1 MEHHASSL
9 LALDLRRIYA
19 CEESADVILVV
30 SGGDGGP
37 CCRLPAHRV
46 VLGSRSP
53 FFARRFAAEPG
64 GSEAE
69 PAPSGAAQ
77 QAAIALPAGVRVEAA
92 RCLLWYLY
100 SGVLKPAPL
109 ADYRVARGVQT
120 LARAWEVAPVE
131 RYLAKRFGRAAGDDD
146 SAAAAAAAAAAA
158 TATTAAV
165 ASAGFELSRC
175 MGADMVLRCRVGG
188 AGCGSAAATE
198 LLLPCSRALLCAR
211 STFFGAMLERGRWA
225 EGGAAVVDI
234 GAVGTAADAVLN
246 SADLEAL
253 LHFIY
258 TGQLPAWQPVATA
271 GARSDGGEGGEGD
284 DDDHGDGDGG
294 ARQQGTAV
302 SPHRED
308 GAVHPLLRAA
318 GPLAFTA
325 DYFGVGA
332 LRDALDLEPSLLALA
347 RDDGEVC
354 AAWRFARE
362 HGLEELAAACVR
374 SIELR
379 FGTVSHARGFARG
392 PGELC
397 IDEEAMA
404 ELLGPGRVCAPT
416 AFVVERLRC
425 WARARLAREAAAAGG
440 AGGWHPPLAA
450 ADDGDCEDSEVC
462 DEAVKRMVARLLPPQ
477 TLLCAA
483 WRSYVLGDR
492 SVGTLSEAL

>member
-1 MEHHASSL
+1 M

-69 PAPSGAAQ
+69 PAASGAAQ
-77 QAAIALPAGVRVEAA
+77 QTAIALPAGVRVEAA

-109 ADYRVARGVQT
+109 ADYRVARGVRT

-146 SAAAAAAAAAAA
+146 TAAAAAAAAAA
-158 TATTAAV
+158 TATTAAA
-165 ASAGFELSRC
+165 ASTGFELSRC

-188 AGCGSAAATE
+188 AGCGSAAAATE

-225 EGGAAVVDI
+225 EGGAVVVDI
-234 GAVGTAADAVLN
+234 GAVGTAADAVL
-246 SADLEAL
+246 SGADLEAL

-258 TGQLPAWQPVATA
+258 TGQLPAWQPVATDGNGGGDGDGDGA
-271 GARSDGGEGGEGD
+271 GDGND
-284 DDDHGDGDGG
+284 AGDGG
-294 ARQQGTAV
+294 ARQGTAV
-302 SPHRED
+302 SHHRED
-308 GAVHPLLRAA
+308 GAAHPLLRAA

-354 AAWRFARE
+354 AAWRFARA

-392 PGELC
+392 PGELS

-416 AFVVERLRC
+416 AFVMERLQC

-450 ADDGDCEDSEVC
+450 ADDADCEDSEVC

-492 SVGTLSEAL
+492 SVGTISEAL